1 MIQEDFEQHVVKLQN
16 ALLGF
21 AKSRLIMKTRRKT
34 YCKKHRLKR

>member
-21 AKSRLIMKTRRKT
+21 AKSLTHNERPIARNIA
-34 YCKKHRLKR
+34 

>member
-21 AKSRLIMKTRRKT
+21 AKSLT
-34 YCKKHRLKR
+34 HNASSG